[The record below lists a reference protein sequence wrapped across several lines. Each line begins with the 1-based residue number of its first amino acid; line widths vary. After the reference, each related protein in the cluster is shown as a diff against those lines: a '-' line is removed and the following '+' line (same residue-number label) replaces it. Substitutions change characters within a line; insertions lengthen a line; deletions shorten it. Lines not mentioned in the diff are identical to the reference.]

1 MTNSGSIST
10 KIIQAIAQI
19 YRMKLTRIAMV
30 SCLSSYSQANNPIE
44 EDYYTN
50 DYPDEEV
57 GSEEE
62 EYPEEFV
69 DDSD

>member
-1 MTNSGSIST
+1 
-10 KIIQAIAQI
+10 
-19 YRMKLTRIAMV
+19 MKLTRIAMV
-30 SCLSSYSQANNPIE
+30 SCLPSYSQADNPID

-50 DYPDEEV
+50 DYPEEEV